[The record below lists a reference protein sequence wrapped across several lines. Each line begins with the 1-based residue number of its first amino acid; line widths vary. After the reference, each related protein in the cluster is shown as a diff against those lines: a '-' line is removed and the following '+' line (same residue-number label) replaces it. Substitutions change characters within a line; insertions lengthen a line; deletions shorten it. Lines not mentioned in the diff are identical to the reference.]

1 MRFIAARPLVYAFLA
16 LSSLSCTVYAARMP
30 GAPQP
35 EAPVAGQSS
44 IVWHDWS
51 EDLFAQAKREKRY
64 ILLDLEAVWCHWCH
78 VMEKTTYQDPKVT
91 QLIGKHYIAIRAD
104 QDARPDLSRR
114 YDEYGWP
121 ATVVFA
127 PDGTEIVKRRG
138 YIPPERMGSLLQAI
152 VKDPTPM
159 QYRDQAGL
167 DTFSRTPILAAPL
180 EKELRTRFI
189 KTHDFAL
196 GGLDQEQRF
205 LDHDAVEYQLMQAR
219 KGDAQARTMA
229 TQDLNGAMALIDPVW
244 GGMYQYSTDRDWQH
258 PHYEKILAIQAEA
271 IRLYALGAM
280 TLNHPAY
287 IDAAKNIHRYVT
299 QFLSGPEG
307 AFYVSQDADV
317 VRGEHS
323 ADYFA
328 LNDAAR
334 RKRGMPA
341 IDKHLY
347 SREQGWMAQALVQ
360 LYSATLD
367 QRYLQQAVAA
377 LDWAVVHRALP
388 AGGFRHDESDAAG
401 PYLEDTLA
409 MGRGMLAAYTA
420 TGDRKWLARSE
431 AAGRFVKQTFAAPQG
446 AGYLTA
452 VDRRQVLKPKP
463 QIDENLAA
471 ARFFNLLA
479 RYTGNEDYAAQ
490 SQRAMRYLVTRE
502 VALLRSTEPGILI
515 ADFEVTSDP
524 VHLTIVGPK
533 DDPNARALF
542 ESALRYPAS
551 YRRIEW
557 WDRREGAM
565 PNADVQYPELAKAA
579 AFVCTSGAC
588 SLPQF
593 EPGQIITLAERLD
606 GVSK

>member
-1 MRFIAARPLVYAFLA
+1 MRLIPARPLVYALLA
-16 LSSLSCTVYAARMP
+16 LASLSCTVYAARMP
-30 GAPQP
+30 GAAQP
-35 EAPVAGQSS
+35 EAPVAGQTP

-78 VMEKTTYQDPKVT
+78 VMEKTTYQDAKVT
-91 QLIGKHYIAIRAD
+91 HLIGKHYIAIRAD

-152 VKDPTPM
+152 VKDPSPM

-167 DTFSRTPILAAPL
+167 DTFSRTPILAALL
-180 EKELRTRFI
+180 EKELRKRFHD
-189 KTHDFAL
+189 THDFTI

-205 LDHDAVEYQLMQAR
+205 LDHDAIEYELMQAR
-219 KGDAQARTMA
+219 KGDAQARAMA
-229 TQDLNGAMALIDPVW
+229 TQDLRGAVALIDPVW

-280 TLNHPAY
+280 TLDNPAY

-347 SREQGWMAQALVQ
+347 SREQGWMAQALIQ
-360 LYSATLD
+360 LYSATMD
-367 QRYLQQAVAA
+367 QRYLQQAVTA
-377 LDWAVVHRALP
+377 LDWAVAHRSLP

-409 MGRGMLAAYTA
+409 MGRAMLAVYTA
-420 TGDRKWLARSE
+420 TGDRKWLTRSE
-431 AAGRFVKQTFAAPQG
+431 AAGRFIKQTFAAPQG

-452 VDRRQVLKPKP
+452 ADRLQVLRPKP

-479 RYTGNEDYAAQ
+479 RYTGSGDYAAQ

-579 AFVCTSGAC
+579 AFVCTTGAC

-593 EPGQIITLAERLD
+593 EPAQIITLAERLD